1 MLNIVNLFTAFILKA
16 MYGGVYACWHVASD
30 GSRKVF
36 WTNTIEDAM
45 QWAACCLNDEI
56 VKVVKYNGELV
67 AMRYA
72 C

>member
-1 MLNIVNLFTAFILKA
+1 MLKTITIIHRFILQVL
-16 MYGGVYACWHVASD
+16 YGGVYACWHVAND

-36 WTNTIEDAM
+36 WTNTLDDAM
-45 QWAACCLNDEI
+45 EWAACCLNDETAKI
-56 VKVVKYNGELV
+56 VKYDGELV